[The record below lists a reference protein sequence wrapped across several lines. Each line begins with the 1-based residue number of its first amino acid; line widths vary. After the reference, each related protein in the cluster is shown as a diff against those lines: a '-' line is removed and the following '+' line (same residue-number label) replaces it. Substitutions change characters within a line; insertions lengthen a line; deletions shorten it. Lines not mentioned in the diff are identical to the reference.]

1 MELKVFKDT
10 LTAAGSLCDAAAELP
25 VETEILIP
33 DYLPQVFKIV
43 KCFIHLVNLQKQVAG
58 SRLVLD
64 GYLRCVVFYQAEDSQ
79 SLCQTEQKLPF
90 TKTVDLPAGEH
101 QSCHIHVTGDV
112 EYLNCRAVNQR
123 RVDVRGAYGITV
135 SVKEQLQQEVVT
147 ALAGSGAE
155 QKTNTL
161 HGVRMAADV
170 DKLMTAEEEA
180 AFPQQPAAVLDIHSV
195 GTVNDIKIISGKAV
209 VKGQIEAQVLYRVD
223 QGYHTEVLKKV
234 IPFNQIMDLDD
245 LAEDCICFAGV
256 EPVGCTMMASGGP
269 EPGTMISVTAL
280 LHLRAYRTIECC
292 AVCDA
297 FSTQYEA
304 DVVYKPV
311 LVEQMAAQLDE
322 EVESRIS
329 GMLPDENAEI
339 LQCFASTAPVEM
351 AVDEDGRLMLRG
363 RATAHVFCMNS
374 LGEIECY
381 DKAFEYQLPGRYS
394 GSPEDFQLECWA
406 SVTQAEA
413 QKNGAEMSAAV
424 TVHITGILMQR
435 QRETVVESIQCREA
449 LAQEDPAVA
458 LRIYYATAGE
468 NLFDIAKSYHVSP
481 KTMLECNH
489 MEQLQL
495 EQDARLLVPMTV

>member
-10 LTAAGSLCDAAAELP
+10 LTAAGSLCDASAELP

-43 KCFIHLVNLQKQVAG
+43 KCFIRLVNLQKQVTG

-64 GYLRCVVFYQAEDSQ
+64 GYLRCVVFYQAEESQ

-101 QSCHIHVTGDV
+101 HACHIHVTGDV

-123 RVDVRGAYGITV
+123 RVEVRGAYGITV
-135 SVKEQLQQEVVT
+135 NVKEQLEQEVVT

-155 QKTNTL
+155 QKTNL
-161 HGVRMAADV
+161 LRGVRMVADV

-180 AFPQQPAAVLDIHSV
+180 TFPQQPAAVLDIHGV
-195 GTVNDIKIISGKAV
+195 GTVSEIKMISGKAV

-223 QGYHTEVLKKV
+223 QGYQTELLKKM
-234 IPFNQIMDLDD
+234 IPFNQIVDLADV
-245 LAEDCICFAGV
+245 AEDCICYAGV

-280 LHLRAYRTIECC
+280 LHLRAYRPMECC

-304 DVVYKPV
+304 DVSYKPV
-311 LVEQMAAQLDE
+311 LVEQLADELDE
-322 EVESRIS
+322 VVESRVG

-339 LQCFASTAPVEM
+339 IQCFASAAPVEL

-381 DKAFEYQLPGRYS
+381 DKTFEYQLPGRYD
-394 GSPEDFQLECWA
+394 GSPEDYQLECWA
-406 SVTQAEA
+406 SATKAEG
-413 QKNGAEMSAAV
+413 QKNGAELSASV
-424 TVHITGILMQR
+424 TIHVTGILMQR
-435 QRETVVESIQCREA
+435 HRETVVEGIQCHDA
-449 LAQEDPAVA
+449 LELADPAVA

-495 EQDARLLVPMTV
+495 EEDVRLLVPMTV